1 MNNKE
6 NENNL
11 TIEKN
16 SLNKSN
22 SDFKIAFTSELKN
35 LKQDLLYYRNDIL
48 KDMRKLEEKINLKIT
63 EQSLMNSE
71 QFNAYGEKI
80 DQLSDKI
87 SVIDSLEE
95 SNINFYEKLKNY
107 ETFKLKI
114 ENQVTSM
121 ETKMNTLQ
129 KDFNFYVNNN
139 ERTIND
145 NLIYPGII
153 GKNARFNNFRNF
165 VDHILKNFQELN
177 EFKENIKKLDFNSF
191 KRKMNQNIADFRYAI
206 ADGYRNSVSLIQNN
220 LKVFDSKWQI
230 MVKNNDSIME
240 ENNNKLGEFKALMND
255 YLSEFQKQFVNLE
268 KNINDKLKEKINE
281 FEITKNKIKEDMNN
295 FQSNLELN
303 KKIYQLNNEANE
315 KKFILK
321 ENNINDNYNNDIIN
335 NEKSIINGN
344 DENSHQNQNIKM
356 NNNYPYITSK
366 GRNNFI
372 FKETSQGKN
381 NIINEYQNYNENN
394 PDKNDFAENFQYKM
408 MNKSQTIFPYK
419 SFANNFIDENSNLK
433 SSKDKL
439 ATTQN
444 DIYNKEDKLNLFN
457 SNIKQKNDKTN
468 YRRYID
474 LEQKDIPNDNYSVA
488 NIPSNIKIKKVIL
501 SNFLT
506 KRNSNLR
513 KSNSCLTVDKTIQKL
528 KNNRCLSAKYRTNEE
543 SNSKKN
549 INNLSRINK
558 QKEIAKIKSN
568 LEPLKTVS
576 KKVGHQIDD
585 NIISLMV
592 MKVKPKINIGKNSD
606 NLNKHKKKIWP
617 NDRNKKAKNEKVQ
630 IGFGQTYREKNN
642 IKELILINT
651 KNFKKN
657 RKIKL

>member
-191 KRKMNQNIADFRYAI
+191 KRKMNQNLADFRYAI

-240 ENNNKLGEFKALMND
+240 ENNNKLGEFK
-255 YLSEFQKQFVNLE
+255 
-268 KNINDKLKEKINE
+268 
-281 FEITKNKIKEDMNN
+281 
-295 FQSNLELN
+295 
-303 KKIYQLNNEANE
+303 
-315 KKFILK
+315 
-321 ENNINDNYNNDIIN
+321 
-335 NEKSIINGN
+335 
-344 DENSHQNQNIKM
+344 
-356 NNNYPYITSK
+356 
-366 GRNNFI
+366 
-372 FKETSQGKN
+372 
-381 NIINEYQNYNENN
+381 
-394 PDKNDFAENFQYKM
+394 
-408 MNKSQTIFPYK
+408 
-419 SFANNFIDENSNLK
+419 
-433 SSKDKL
+433 
-439 ATTQN
+439 
-444 DIYNKEDKLNLFN
+444 
-457 SNIKQKNDKTN
+457 
-468 YRRYID
+468 
-474 LEQKDIPNDNYSVA
+474 
-488 NIPSNIKIKKVIL
+488 
-501 SNFLT
+501 
-506 KRNSNLR
+506 
-513 KSNSCLTVDKTIQKL
+513 
-528 KNNRCLSAKYRTNEE
+528 
-543 SNSKKN
+543 
-549 INNLSRINK
+549 
-558 QKEIAKIKSN
+558 
-568 LEPLKTVS
+568 
-576 KKVGHQIDD
+576 
-585 NIISLMV
+585 
-592 MKVKPKINIGKNSD
+592 
-606 NLNKHKKKIWP
+606 
-617 NDRNKKAKNEKVQ
+617 
-630 IGFGQTYREKNN
+630 
-642 IKELILINT
+642 
-651 KNFKKN
+651 
-657 RKIKL
+657 